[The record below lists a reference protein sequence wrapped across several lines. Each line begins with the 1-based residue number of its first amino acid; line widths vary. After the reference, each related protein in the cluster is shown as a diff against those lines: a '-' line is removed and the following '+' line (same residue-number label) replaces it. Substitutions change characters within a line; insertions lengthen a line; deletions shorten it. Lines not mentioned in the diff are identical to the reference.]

1 MEPVFAGDGLGGE
14 GAGGVDRGGGCVAA
28 DGEGSV
34 PDETMKPW
42 RCANCGG
49 ILGMAVR
56 TAGQR
61 TVLHVLREVLPAESM
76 LPDGLDEDGWV
87 CAVDGDGVVRCL
99 VCGDVRRWV
108 GEDG

>member
-1 MEPVFAGDGLGGE
+1 
-14 GAGGVDRGGGCVAA
+14 
-28 DGEGSV
+28 V
-34 PDETMKPW
+34 PDEMTKPW